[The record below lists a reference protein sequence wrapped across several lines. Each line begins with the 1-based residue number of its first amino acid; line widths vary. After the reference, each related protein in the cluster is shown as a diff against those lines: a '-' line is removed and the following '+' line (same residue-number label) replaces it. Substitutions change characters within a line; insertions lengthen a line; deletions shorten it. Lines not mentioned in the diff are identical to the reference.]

1 MNQKVTRRGISCLF
15 LAATFALGACG
26 GGGGSGGSGT
36 GTVVSGSPVS
46 IQPSVASQSSNQGS
60 VTGGGSTTSGQ
71 SVTLTATSNSG
82 FVFVRWTE
90 NGNEVSTSPQYTFT
104 ASANRQLVAH
114 FMHDVNG
121 IWLGVVRTTTGDEST
136 VTAILH
142 NGDFVYY
149 GETPLGQPFYYAGT
163 YAVVESAG
171 TRRVTVQQ
179 ATLYQTGAGSGTS
192 DFTAEMAAGK
202 TLMAGD
208 FTTSF
213 GERGT
218 LALAYVERWHEQHAT
233 LGRLV
238 GQHDLDESD
247 SYIASGATALTPVI
261 DSVTIRQDG
270 SFTAADTDDGTTC
283 SASGSITLPNPLFN
297 LYRVTAT
304 LSRGCAPTS
313 GEFSGMGLIFPS
325 TLDDHNIPS
334 LEAALYNGTYMI
346 DIDIPITN
354 AASNP
359 VSGFRRDVYE
369 HSSTF
374 RNRCASPRTTPT
386 TIGGQT
392 YTWRDIQGT
401 LLDEKYWIRSFVNEE
416 YLWYDEVRDVSPHN
430 TDSRT
435 QYFERMRT
443 FARTASGKYKDEFS
457 DYQSTE
463 DELLGDAGINYGYG
477 MTVANLRATPQSPN
491 NVRVLFTEP
500 GSPAAMAGIG
510 RGDKILQVDTHVL
523 NALRTDEEV
532 NAVNAA
538 LFNPSNNASHSFKIQ
553 DRDTM
558 METTVTL
565 TAQEITE
572 APVHNVKRI
581 VRSDGSAV
589 GYMTLNTFGSFPVEA
604 AQRDAIQQLVDEG
617 GVDDLVLDLRY
628 NGGGIIAF
636 AAQLGYMI
644 AGDWSKSQTFVEY
657 ARSDKQRSRNARL
670 PFVNT
675 GSGFSDVP
683 RETMLPTLNI
693 GPRTRN
699 GAGKVYILSSGRT
712 CSASELI
719 INGLRGVN
727 VNVVQIGTTTCG
739 KPYGFIGVR
748 NCGVTYYPVMIQSQN
763 AQGFG
768 DYADG
773 FKPANA
779 GGSGVAV
786 PGCHVPGLDD
796 VSKDLGDV
804 GEARLKAALNHR
816 ANGTCPP
823 VTAAAPP
830 ISDAAPNP
838 FPIVIPPGHV
848 EGFRGAILRED
859 F

>member
-121 IWLGVVRTTTGDEST
+121 IWGGAMTTATGEEST
-136 VTAILH
+136 VIAILH
-142 NGDFVYY
+142 NGDFVYS
-149 GETPLGQPFYYAGT
+149 GLSPTDVLFYYAGT
-163 YAVVESAG
+163 YTVRESNGSREVVIQGAK
-171 TRRVTVQQ
+171 
-179 ATLYQTGAGSGTS
+179 LYQTEAGDESA
-192 DFTAEMAAGK
+192 DFTITMMSGK
-202 TLMAGD
+202 SSMTGT
-208 FTTSF
+208 FTTTRNVS
-213 GERGT
+213 GR
-218 LALAYVERWHEQHAT
+218 LAFVYDRELHEQESSLSDLMGSRSV
-233 LGRLV
+233 LGAQIV
-238 GQHDLDESD
+238 DGSD
-247 SYIASGATALTPVI
+247 SLKILIGGGNIRANGTFTATNNIGAAC
-261 DSVTIRQDG
+261 SVDG
-270 SFTAADTDDGTTC
+270 SFT
-283 SASGSITLPNPLFN
+283 LPDPRFN
-297 LYRVTAT
+297 LYRVTAR
-304 LSRGCAPTS
+304 LSRQCSTGEGQYTGLGFKLTS
-313 GEFSGMGLIFPS
+313 SGREFIFA
-325 TLDDHNIPS
+325 TMYNDTYVLDID
-334 LEAALYNGTYMI
+334 LYNLSST
-346 DIDIPITN
+346 
-354 AASNP
+354 SNP
-359 VSGFRRDVYE
+359 SDGFTADVFE
-369 HSSTF
+369 PSQLF
-374 RNRCASPRTTPT
+374 RNRCASPRTMPA
-386 TIGGQT
+386 TIGGET
-392 YTWRDIQGT
+392 YNWQDIDRPGT

-435 QYFERMRT
+435 QYFARMRT

-457 DYQSTE
+457 GYQLTE

-510 RGDKILQVDTHVL
+510 RGDKILEVDTHVL
-523 NALRTDEEV
+523 NALRTDEDD
-532 NAVNAA
+532 AVNAA

-553 DRDTM
+553 DRDTR
-558 METTVTL
+558 EERTVTL

-572 APVHNVKRI
+572 SPVHNVKRI

-589 GYMTLNTFGSFPVEA
+589 GYMTLNTFNSYPTEDAMRG
-604 AQRDAIQQLVDEG
+604 AIQQLVDEG

-628 NGGGIIAF
+628 NGGGFIVF

-644 AGDWSKSQTFVEY
+644 ARDWSKSQTFVEY
-657 ARSDKQRSRNARL
+657 ARSDKQRSRNTRL

-693 GPRTRN
+693 GPRTRD
-699 GAGKVYILSSGRT
+699 GAGTVYILSSENT
-712 CSASELI
+712 CSASELV

-739 KPYGFIGVR
+739 KPYGFIGAR

-779 GGSGVAV
+779 GGSGVTV
-786 PGCHVPGLDD
+786 PGCHVLGDD